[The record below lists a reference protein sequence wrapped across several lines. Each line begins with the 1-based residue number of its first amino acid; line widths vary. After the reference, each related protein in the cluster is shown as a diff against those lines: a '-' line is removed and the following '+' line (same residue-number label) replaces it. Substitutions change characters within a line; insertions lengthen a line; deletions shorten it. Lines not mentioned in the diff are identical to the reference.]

1 MESND
6 KLEELLRQM
15 YAEETQV
22 DLDEE
27 WQKFEAKHFTP
38 KRKSWGW
45 MQIAALFIGVLML
58 SGIAYAAIHF
68 ASTRIEETKASMK
81 QEALKTSD
89 SQQEQTSMTDSTM
102 TVTPV
107 NFENTRL
114 DTMLTDIAT
123 YYHHQVDIRN
133 EALRDL
139 RLFYRWDRK
148 TSIESVIE
156 ELNNF
161 EQLHLT
167 LEGNTIIAQ

>member
-15 YAEETQV
+15 YTEDPQV
-22 DLDEE
+22 DIDEE
-27 WQKFEAKHFTP
+27 WQKFEAKHFAP

-58 SGIAYAAIHF
+58 SGIAYAAIHL
-68 ASTRIEETKASMK
+68 ASTRTEEDKISLR
-81 QEALKTSD
+81 QETAKTSD
-89 SQQEQTSMTDSTM
+89 SQQGQPSVTDSTM
-102 TVTPV
+102 TVTNV
-107 NFENTRL
+107 KFENTRL

-123 YYHHQVDIRN
+123 YYHHQVEIRN
-133 EALRDL
+133 EALHEL

-148 TSIESVIE
+148 ASIESVID